1 MATSRAPTVRMRRL
15 GAELRRLRE
24 ERGLTGDG
32 VAETLG
38 WSPSKVS
45 RVENAR
51 IGARVSD
58 VRLLLDLYEVGASRA
73 AEVLA
78 LAEEAGRRGWWAA
91 YADLPAEYAAFVALE
106 DEADTA
112 LQCESQVIPGL
123 LQTEDYARHVIQGW
137 NTIATITPQAI
148 ARRVEVRMRR
158 QELLTRPGPLKL
170 SVVLDEAVLLR
181 RVGDRTTM
189 YDQLNRLLDAAM
201 LPNVEIRVLPL
212 DALHQPIVGESFI
225 LLQFSPA
232 YDVTFPDVVHTE
244 SLTATQSQH
253 ESVTHSYR
261 LAWESLSRQTLDD
274 EESLERIARI
284 ARERWHG

>member
-51 IGARVSD
+51 IGTRVSD
-58 VRLLLDLYEVGASRA
+58 VHRLLELYKVDVSHVG
-73 AEVLA
+73 EVLA
-78 LAEEAGRRGWWAA
+78 LAEEAGRRGWWAQ
-91 YADLPAEYAAFVALE
+91 YSDIPADYAAFVALE
-106 DEADTA
+106 DEADSA
-112 LQCESQVIPGL
+112 LQCESQVMPGL

-137 NTIATITPQAI
+137 NAIATITPQAI

-158 QELLTRPGPLKL
+158 QELLTRPGPLNL
-170 SVVLDEAVLLR
+170 SVVLDESVLLR
-181 RVGDRTTM
+181 RVGDRATM
-189 YDQLNRLLDAAM
+189 RGQLSRLLDTAL
-201 LPNVEIRVLPL
+201 LPNVDVRILPF

-225 LLQFSPA
+225 LLEFSPA

-274 EESLERIARI
+274 EESLERIAQI

>member
-1 MATSRAPTVRMRRL
+1 MATSRTPTVRQRRL

-24 ERGLTGDG
+24 ERSLTGDG
-32 VAETLG
+32 VAELLG

-45 RVENAR
+45 RIENAR

-58 VRLLLDLYEVGASRA
+58 IRLLLELYEVDGSHLR
-73 AEVLA
+73 EVLA
-78 LAEEAGRRGWWAA
+78 LAEEAGQRGWWAQ
-91 YADLPAEYAAFVALE
+91 YSDLPAEYAAFIALE
-106 DEADTA
+106 DEADAA

-123 LQTEDYARHVIQGW
+123 LQTERYARHVIRGW

-148 ARRVEVRMRR
+148 ERRVEVRMRR
-158 QELLTRPGPLKL
+158 QELLTRPNPLRL

-181 RVGDRTTM
+181 RVGDHATM
-189 YDQLNRLLDAAM
+189 HEQLNRLLELAA
-201 LPNVEIRVLPL
+201 LPSLRLRVLPL
-212 DALHQPIVGESFI
+212 DGPHQPIVGESFI
-225 LLQFSPA
+225 LLEFSPA

-261 LAWESLSRQTLDD
+261 LAWESLAGQTLGN
-274 EESLERIARI
+274 EESLERISRI
-284 ARERWHG
+284 ARERWRS